1 MTLIPL
7 KNYQLT
13 VLAIRKDICMF
24 KQYYRFYYSFFINV
38 TCLAN
43 KKCQSLITL
52 FLVRIVTTENCI
64 FFQIYEEGNDL
75 YSAHRPQTCN
85 LKNQHF
91 MHLTE
96 IETLLDLE
104 IYTTW

>member
-1 MTLIPL
+1 MLGMFVYFIL
-7 KNYQLT
+7 NWLCIFDSK
-13 VLAIRKDICMF
+13 RKTITGF
-24 KQYYRFYYSFFINV
+24 LWNTTKQ
-38 TCLAN
+38 
-43 KKCQSLITL
+43 
-52 FLVRIVTTENCI
+52 NCI

-104 IYTTW
+104 IYTTWWDHVGINRQYTGLV